1 MNKKTI
7 SYLLKSMLILLM
19 LTGSGCIAGMKR
31 IVDYLLPGFS
41 RITHTY
47 WIIFFIICAVPCFI
61 SLIPVW
67 KISTNIGNNKAF
79 CKENAKHMHL
89 IGILTAADTVFIFI
103 MNIAFYIMGRS
114 FFAFFVSFFL
124 IFAIFF
130 ALSVCSFAL
139 SSLLHNAS
147 ELQYQSDFT
156 I

>member
-7 SYLLKSMLILLM
+7 SYSIKAMIILLM
-19 LTGSGCIAGMKR
+19 LTGASCLAGMKR

-41 RITHTY
+41 RVTHTY
-47 WIIFFIICAVPCFI
+47 WIIFFIICAIPCFI
-61 SLIPVW
+61 SLIPAW
-67 KISTNIGNNKAF
+67 KISTNIGNSKAF
-79 CKENAKHMHL
+79 CIENAKHMHL
-89 IGILTAADTVFIFI
+89 IGILTAIDTVIIFI
-103 MNIAFYIMGRS
+103 MNTAFYVIGRS
-114 FFAFFVSFFL
+114 FFVFFVSFFL